1 MKPKKLYLDI
11 ENSPSLGYFFDLYKE
26 GNIVEIIKEWYL
38 LCIGYQ
44 WEGEKTK
51 CISLPDFKGYKPAS
65 GDDYKLAKAA
75 WDLLNEADIVVAHNG
90 DAFDIPKLY
99 ARFTFHKLPPPKP
112 FKTIDTLKIARSKFE
127 FTSNRLDAL
136 ARYFGYGGKE
146 VHTGKHMWLGCMNGN
161 MTDWKNMKKYNIRDV
176 DLLKKVEQHL
186 LPYATN
192 IPNIAILM
200 DVPNG
205 CPACGSPN
213 LMRMGHAYNQTGRVQ
228 QYQCRVCKKWSRG
241 KYEKV
246 TNIK

>member
-1 MKPKKLYLDI
+1 VKPRKLYLDI
-11 ENSPSLGYFFDLYKE
+11 ETSPSKGYFFDLWKE
-26 GNIVEIIKEWYL
+26 DNIVEIIEEWYL

-51 CISLPDFKGYKPAS
+51 CIALPDFKGYKPGS
-65 GDDYKLAKAA
+65 GDYKLAKFA
-75 WDLLNEADIVVAHNG
+75 WELLNEADIVVADNG

-99 ARFTFHKLPPPKP
+99 ARFAFHKFPPPKP
-112 FKTIDTLKIARSKFE
+112 FRTIDTLKIARSKFE

-136 ARYFGYGGKE
+136 AKHFGYGGKE

-176 DLLKKVEQHL
+176 DLLKLVEQHL

-192 IPNIAILM
+192 PPNIAVLM
-200 DVPNG
+200 NLSDG
-205 CPACGSPN
+205 CPACGSRN
-213 LMRMGHAYNQTGRVQ
+213 IQKRGMGATNTGLFQR
-228 QYQCRVCKKWSRG
+228 YQCMDCTAWSKG
-241 KYEKV
+241 KHTKV